1 MVQLNCN
8 LTHARKLG
16 VEKSWVK
23 LHDVLQAGAGTC
35 FTCVSQPST
44 RFDTSFI
51 NALILTIIRT
61 TDAALLILFT
71 VVCES

>member
-8 LTHARKLG
+8 LTHARRLG

-23 LHDVLQAGAGTC
+23 LHDVLQAGAGT
-35 FTCVSQPST
+35 
-44 RFDTSFI
+44 SFV
-51 NALILTIIRT
+51 NALILTIIRTT